1 MFWRKVDV
9 GTHDRVLVA
18 RNGTFRDILTQG
30 HYWFLDAPFA
40 PLELERH
47 DARNLVFQSSW
58 ADYLLKNRSDVVE
71 RFLLH
76 VKTSRIQV
84 AMIYVNGMLYKVLPP
99 SKRLLLWR
107 GVAEIKT
114 ELVDVIVPSARAF
127 DRIRVELEPV
137 EWEEV
142 SDSS

>member
-1 MFWRKVDV
+1 
-9 GTHDRVLVA
+9 
-18 RNGTFRDILTQG
+18 
-30 HYWFLDAPFA
+30 
-40 PLELERH
+40 
-47 DARNLVFQSSW
+47 
-58 ADYLLKNRSDVVE
+58 
-71 RFLLH
+71 
-76 VKTSRIQV
+76 
-84 AMIYVNGMLYKVLPP
+84 VNGMLYKVLPP